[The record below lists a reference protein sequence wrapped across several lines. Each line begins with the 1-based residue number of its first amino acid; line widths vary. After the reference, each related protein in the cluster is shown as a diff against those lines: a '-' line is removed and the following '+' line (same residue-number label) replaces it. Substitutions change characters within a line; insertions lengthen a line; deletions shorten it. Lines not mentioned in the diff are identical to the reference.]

1 MRKRVIALFLAV
13 LLSFGMIP
21 HAVLAADN
29 TVVELEDE
37 YINLGEKKSYTVD
50 PAVKAP
56 EGAIVNTVKINSNE
70 VIEDARTISKAG
82 DYAVELVCDSVT
94 YQYDVICY
102 RRGDANIDESRDI
115 RDLVATYRT
124 ENHTKESENYGADI
138 NGDGSVDNS
147 DYLQVRQLLVGK
159 IKSVMLFDFEGYTGS
174 SENPSAYSTVA
185 VSKGKTYTFSFNY
198 YMDGESSKTT
208 VINAAK
214 NWQSKSAIEF
224 DSTPLQSGKGTY
236 SFSFT
241 ADYVQVI
248 PVIQSNVNGGQPK
261 LYVWDMT
268 LIEEGTDTNL
278 LGEPTLSKF
287 SGEMVKADMVSIFDI
302 DPDTIEPSGDTGSS
316 ENIKSIWLFDFAG
329 YTGDKADL
337 NAYCAVDV
345 EKDVEYT
352 FSFEY
357 CVIGNTTGTN
367 VGNAAQLWLGANGSK
382 VEFLNNKLTGEGT
395 YTFTFTADYA
405 QIIPVFQT
413 YTPYGAPE
421 LYVWDMKLVK
431 TGSEENLLAGK
442 TIDDFKGV
450 LKDHNLISIHEM
462 SPDALV
468 DKPVNYNTAILYN
481 EQNSSYDENAEA
493 KRQTILDITDT
504 VQPSA
509 TGTAYY
515 VSYNGNDSNDGM
527 TPETAWRS
535 AERVTQSAEDLASG
549 DVVLFERGGVYR
561 GNITLTSGVS
571 YGAYGEGSK
580 PCIYG
585 SPQNY
590 AWPSLWQSTDME
602 NVWAI
607 NVGDMSDI
615 GNIVF
620 AHGKKC
626 GFKMQNGSL
635 TKDFEFYHD
644 TENGMLYLYLSFGN
658 PGSVYSDIELC
669 GRKHIMYGAKDTTD
683 VLIENLCL
691 KYSGAHGI
699 AFSTG
704 SKNITVQGC
713 EIGYIG
719 GSMLAGYDVRY
730 GNGVEFVDNCD
741 GINVNSNWIYQ
752 CYDAGV
758 THQSSNTNGCQQKN
772 IIISENLIEYCS
784 YNIEYYVDQNN
795 GKISDTVYENNI
807 LRFAGYGFGSVN
819 RIGSDNSVDSNICCY
834 VRSMSSGNFVIQNNV
849 LDSPKRFQ
857 TTIGYPNDTTSN
869 RGPVI
874 KENTYIQQGTEVAKI
889 LVDDVVTTLSANSL
903 ETLAECI
910 VTYIDSAP
918 KSVIYEN

>member
-70 VIEDARTISKAG
+70 VNEDARTISKAG

-214 NWQSKSAIEF
+214 NWQSQSAIEF

-241 ADYVQVI
+241 ADHVQVI

-357 CVIGNTTGTN
+357 
-367 VGNAAQLWLGANGSK
+367 
-382 VEFLNNKLTGEGT
+382 
-395 YTFTFTADYA
+395 
-405 QIIPVFQT
+405 
-413 YTPYGAPE
+413 
-421 LYVWDMKLVK
+421 
-431 TGSEENLLAGK
+431 
-442 TIDDFKGV
+442 
-450 LKDHNLISIHEM
+450 
-462 SPDALV
+462 
-468 DKPVNYNTAILYN
+468 
-481 EQNSSYDENAEA
+481 
-493 KRQTILDITDT
+493 
-504 VQPSA
+504 
-509 TGTAYY
+509 
-515 VSYNGNDSNDGM
+515 
-527 TPETAWRS
+527 
-535 AERVTQSAEDLASG
+535 
-549 DVVLFERGGVYR
+549 
-561 GNITLTSGVS
+561 
-571 YGAYGEGSK
+571 
-580 PCIYG
+580 
-585 SPQNY
+585 
-590 AWPSLWQSTDME
+590 
-602 NVWAI
+602 
-607 NVGDMSDI
+607 
-615 GNIVF
+615 
-620 AHGKKC
+620 
-626 GFKMQNGSL
+626 
-635 TKDFEFYHD
+635 
-644 TENGMLYLYLSFGN
+644 
-658 PGSVYSDIELC
+658 
-669 GRKHIMYGAKDTTD
+669 
-683 VLIENLCL
+683 
-691 KYSGAHGI
+691 
-699 AFSTG
+699 
-704 SKNITVQGC
+704 
-713 EIGYIG
+713 
-719 GSMLAGYDVRY
+719 
-730 GNGVEFVDNCD
+730 
-741 GINVNSNWIYQ
+741 
-752 CYDAGV
+752 
-758 THQSSNTNGCQQKN
+758 
-772 IIISENLIEYCS
+772 
-784 YNIEYYVDQNN
+784 
-795 GKISDTVYENNI
+795 
-807 LRFAGYGFGSVN
+807 
-819 RIGSDNSVDSNICCY
+819 
-834 VRSMSSGNFVIQNNV
+834 
-849 LDSPKRFQ
+849 
-857 TTIGYPNDTTSN
+857 
-869 RGPVI
+869 
-874 KENTYIQQGTEVAKI
+874 
-889 LVDDVVTTLSANSL
+889 
-903 ETLAECI
+903 
-910 VTYIDSAP
+910 
-918 KSVIYEN
+918 